1 MYIVDVLVGA
11 ASNGS
16 LTSLQRI
23 VGISWV
29 FVASGYSVLARTQ
42 LAAAFQT
49 YEPFV
54 MSCTTAI
61 GQLSQTPCDENTK
74 VGKHQTVGL
83 DNRSPCPNL
92 YTS

>member
-54 MSCTTAI
+54 MSYTTAI
-61 GQLSQTPCDENTK
+61 GQLSQPPVTRIPKWGNTK
-74 VGKHQTVGL
+74 Q
-83 DNRSPCPNL
+83 
-92 YTS
+92 